1 MSAVKRT
8 GMTLGVKRRTE
19 APEIPDEAVEA
30 FAAGAETERK
40 KAAAP
45 KKKPTTNVSP
55 APELG
60 LVVRDS
66 FTMPEYDYALIAE
79 IQKRCLGK
87 GLPMTKGEVLR
98 AGLRALDSLS
108 DTALHGLAGK
118 VEKIKTGRPKR

>member
-19 APEIPDEAVEA
+19 TPAIPDDVVES
-30 FAAGAETERK
+30 FAAGAETERQK
-40 KAAAP
+40 GATP
-45 KKKPTTNVSP
+45 KKKPTTNLSP
-55 APELG
+55 STESC

-79 IQKRCLGK
+79 TQQRCLRK

-98 AGLRALDSLS
+98 AGLRALEAMS